1 MGHAY
6 VNMSFVIIPSK
17 VYTEVE
23 MSVPILFELIV
34 LAECVNEV
42 VRIMSSNIFNTEII
56 DSKGKLHR
64 PGDMF
69 PQSRRVGHLIV
80 SMWA

>member
-1 MGHAY
+1 
-6 VNMSFVIIPSK
+6 MSFVIIPLE
-17 VYTEVE
+17 VYTAVE
-23 MSVPILFELIV
+23 TSLPILFKLIV

-42 VRIMSSNIFNTEII
+42 DCMMSSNIFNTKII

-69 PQSRRVGHLIV
+69 PKSRRVGHLKV

>member
-1 MGHAY
+1 MPC
-6 VNMSFVIIPSK
+6 VVIPFKLDTAVEPSL
-17 VYTEVE
+17 
-23 MSVPILFELIV
+23 PILFELIV
-34 LAECVNEV
+34 LTECVNEV
-42 VRIMSSNIFNTEII
+42 ICIVPSNIFNTEII

-69 PQSRRVGHLIV
+69 PKSRRVGHLIV